1 MSAPVGR
8 RPRLATLAIGDE
20 LLSGRRTDTNSGGLA
35 RRLSALGFEPV
46 GGSVLGDDE
55 EAVVRRLHELTGVA
69 DLVCV
74 TGGLGPT
81 LDDITRQAVARAA
94 GVGLRRDGETLDW
107 LRARFAALG
116 REMAPTNARQA
127 DFPEG
132 ATPLANEVGTA
143 RGFRVRVG
151 EAWVVALPGPPHELT
166 HVLEEAVLPWLPA
179 AFPGLEPAETA
190 TFHLFGLAESEFAR
204 RVGDWMERDAD
215 PLVGVCAHGR
225 VLEVE
230 VVRRGL
236 DDAARERFAGRV
248 EAFRERFAGWIFSEV
263 DPHPADALAR
273 LLLAHGVTFCAA
285 ESCTGGALTARLVD
299 APGISEV
306 LLEGLVTYSNA
317 AKVARLGVPEELLAR
332 HGAVSAEVAAAMAE
346 GAARTSGARLAVST
360 TGVAGPGGGTPEKP
374 VGLVFVGVALG
385 GEVHTHELR
394 LPPHGRA
401 RIRDWTV
408 TSACEL
414 ARRALL
420 GALGP
425 GPE

>member
-1 MSAPVGR
+1 VSSPRAA

-20 LLSGRRTDTNSGGLA
+20 LLSGRRTDTNSGLLA
-35 RRLSALGFEPV
+35 RRLGALGLEPL

-55 EAVVRRLHELTGVA
+55 ELVVARLRELCATA

-81 LDDITRQAVARAA
+81 LDDVTRQAVARAA
-94 GVGLRRDGETLDW
+94 GVELVRDEETLAW
-107 LRARFAALG
+107 LRGRFAALG
-116 REMAPTNARQA
+116 REMAETNARQA
-127 DFPEG
+127 DFPAG

-143 RGFRVRVG
+143 RGFRARVG
-151 EAWVVALPGPPHELT
+151 GAWVVALPGPPHELL
-166 HVLEEAVLPWLPA
+166 HVLEGGVLPWLPE

-190 TFHLFGLAESEFAR
+190 SFHLFGLPESEFAR
-204 RVGDWMERDAD
+204 RVGGWMARDAD
-215 PLVGVCAHGR
+215 PLIGVCAHGR

-230 VVRRGL
+230 VVRRGV
-236 DDAARERFAGRV
+236 DAAARERFALRCA
-248 EAFRERFAGWIFSEV
+248 AFRERFAEWIFSEV

-273 LLLAHGVTFCAA
+273 LLVAHGVTFCAA

-299 APGISEV
+299 VPGISEV

-317 AKVARLGVPEELLAR
+317 AKSARLGVPVELLER
-332 HGAVSAEVAAAMAE
+332 HGAVSAEVAAAMAL

-374 VGLVFVGVALG
+374 VGLVHVGVALDG
-385 GEVHTHELR
+385 AVETHELR

-414 ARRALL
+414 ARRALVR
-420 GALGP
+420 ALEP
-425 GPE
+425 A